1 MRPQDKLG
9 ALQLVLSRV
18 LGKQEQTIVFA
29 STRHHVELLQ
39 ELLSKTG
46 FDCCSIYGSLDPAAR
61 KIALGKFRAGKA
73 KVMLVTDVAAR
84 GIDVPLLDNVV
95 NFDFPSKPKL
105 FVHRAG
111 RAARAGRSGK
121 AVSLIEPEE
130 LPYLMDLQ
138 LYLGRS
144 LAVVPAGSPDEFA
157 DNETTSAEVAGV
169 GDADRICLAG
179 FPVSQLESEV
189 EYIAGVLRSQP
200 ELSDLHGVA
209 TRALQM
215 VRKTRGAAS
224 RASVARVRELPVDL
238 GIHPL
243 MRGALDLGAEI
254 RRASFLQEL
263 KGFRP
268 SAGTLAVSSGIQVN
282 LHPPRRS
289 CVFVVSDH
297 LTWLVC
303 AGIRCRECRCGKA
316 RRQASTPPGSRMQ
329 RTALCCQKGHGLV
342 WKAPCN
348 IYVVLRPLR
357 SASVMSRISLT
368 PHSSCRT
375 RSQATLSAPS

>member
-1 MRPQDKLG
+1 LYS
-9 ALQLVLSRV
+9 LQPGIMS
-18 LGKQEQTIVFA
+18 
-29 STRHHVELLQ
+29 SY
-39 ELLSKTG
+39 SKN
-46 FDCCSIYGSLDPAAR
+46 GSLDPAAR

-200 ELSDLHGVA
+200 ECA
-209 TRALQM
+209 
-215 VRKTRGAAS
+215 
-224 RASVARVRELPVDL
+224 
-238 GIHPL
+238 
-243 MRGALDLGAEI
+243 
-254 RRASFLQEL
+254 RRAVLLRARQ
-263 KGFRP
+263 
-268 SAGTLAVSSGIQVN
+268 
-282 LHPPRRS
+282 
-289 CVFVVSDH
+289 
-297 LTWLVC
+297 WLVC
-303 AGIRCRECRCGKA
+303 ASYQWTWGF
-316 RRQASTPPGSRMQ
+316 TP
-329 RTALCCQKGHGLV
+329 
-342 WKAPCN
+342 
-348 IYVVLRPLR
+348 
-357 SASVMSRISLT
+357 
-368 PHSSCRT
+368 
-375 RSQATLSAPS
+375 